1 MFQVVS
7 EQVLGSKTYELCT
20 HEERVNVW
28 NMHTCEYTI
37 GSNPHIFWVLLGLQ
51 STNWNRLCEHGNS
64 SNHKLCILN
73 PNQITQSLSI

>member
-7 EQVLGSKTYELCT
+7 EQVLGSKTHELCT

-37 GSNPHIFWVLLGLQ
+37 GSNPHIFWVCF
-51 STNWNRLCEHGNS
+51 SDC
-64 SNHKLCILN
+64 
-73 PNQITQSLSI
+73 NQLIETGYVNMEIRALISYAN